1 MARMI
6 PQRPMHETESKAELR
21 LFDRLRDDTPDD
33 IVAFHGVAWLVPG
46 KTGRPRRGESDF
58 VLAHPE
64 HGVVTLEVKGGSIRY
79 DASAGEL
86 FSGGTGGEVE
96 IKDPVRQCERA
107 SYLLRDALARAKRSG
122 GEGLPYGHAVAFP
135 DTTVGSRPLRPDLPR
150 EILIDHK
157 DLSSLAGRV
166 ERLFRYWD
174 TGTHLGTAGIELLE
188 SVLANSFDLHSPL
201 AYELEEEEKQLLQ
214 LTQEQYSVLDMLS
227 RQTRVAI
234 GGCAGSGKSF
244 LAAEKA
250 RRLTEQGFR
259 VLVLCFNRFLAEHLR
274 RGLADAPEIDVF
286 SYDGLCRAGSDES
299 GIDFP
304 NEPEDGEGQYWHELR
319 EAFAE
324 TAPSAKRSYGALIVD
339 EAQDFHEDWWLP
351 LQLLLD
357 DPDKSP
363 LYVFFD
369 DNQRIFA
376 VPANLP
382 VPGEPLRLP
391 VNCRNT
397 KTINR
402 LVTQFYRGETIEARG
417 PEGPPIDHQFYDSDD
432 ELLAQLDA
440 NVERWLREA
449 EIAPADIGLL
459 SAKGTERSALWRV
472 DELGGAKLTD
482 DPWEKGKILRSSIH
496 RFKGLER
503 LVVAVTELDGARDDV
518 FYVGFSRP
526 NVFLSIYCPK
536 SVRHRLP
543 REVVGA

>member
-1 MARMI
+1 MV
-6 PQRPMHETESKAELR
+6 PERPAPDTESTAELR
-21 LFDRLRDDTPDD
+21 LFDRLRDETPDE
-33 IVAFHGVAWLVPG
+33 IVAFHSVAWLVPG
-46 KTGRPRRGESDF
+46 KAGKPRRGESDF
-58 VLAHPE
+58 VLAHPD
-64 HGVVTLEVKGGSIRY
+64 HCVVTLEVKGGSIRY
-79 DASAGEL
+79 DATVGEW
-86 FSGGTGGEVE
+86 FSTGKEGEKE
-96 IKDPVRQCERA
+96 IKDPVRQGERA
-107 SYLLRDALARAKRSG
+107 SYLLRDALARAKRGG
-122 GEGLPYGHAVAFP
+122 GEALPYGNAVAFP
-135 DTTVGSRPLRPDLPR
+135 DTTIGPRPLRPDLPR
-150 EILIDHK
+150 EILIDHR
-157 DLSSLAGRV
+157 DLSSLAGRL

-174 TGTHLGTAGIELLE
+174 RDESLGAAGIELLE
-188 SVLANSFDLHSPL
+188 SVLANSFDLHAPL
-201 AYELEEEEKQLLQ
+201 AYELEEEERQLLQ
-214 LTQEQYSVLDMLS
+214 LTEEQYSVLDMLS

-234 GGCAGSGKSF
+234 GGCAGSGKTF

-250 RRLTEQGFR
+250 RRLADQGFR
-259 VLVLCFNRFLAEHLR
+259 VLVLCFNRFLAGHLR
-274 RGLADAPEIDVF
+274 RGLADVDEIDVY
-286 SYDGLCRAGSDES
+286 SYDGLCRAVLEES

-304 NEPEDGEGQYWHELR
+304 DEPDDGGGRYWQELR

-324 TAPSAKRSYGALIVD
+324 AASSAERSYGALIVD

-402 LVTQFYRGETIEARG
+402 LVTQFYRGDTIEARG
-417 PEGPPIDHQFYDSDD
+417 PEGPPIDRHFYDSDK
-432 ELLAQLDA
+432 ELLAQLDE
-440 NVERWLREA
+440 NVARWLREA
-449 EIAPADIGLL
+449 EIAPANIALL
-459 SAKGTERSALWRV
+459 SAKSAARSVLWQV

-503 LVVAVTELDGARDDV
+503 LVVAVTELEGARDDV

-526 NVFLSIYCPK
+526 NVFLSIFCPK
-536 SVRHRLP
+536 NARHRLP
-543 REVVGA
+543 REVVG

>member
-1 MARMI
+1 MI
-6 PQRPMHETESKAELR
+6 PERPVLDTESNAELR
-21 LFDRLRDDTPDD
+21 LFDRLRDETPDE
-33 IVAFHGVAWLVPG
+33 IVAFHSVGWLVPG
-46 KTGRPRRGESDF
+46 KPGRPPRRGESDF
-58 VLAHPE
+58 VLAHPD

-79 DASAGEL
+79 DATAGEW
-86 FSGGTGGEVE
+86 FTTGKGGEEE

-107 SYLLRDALARAKRSG
+107 SHLLRDALKRAKRG
-122 GEGLPYGHAVAFP
+122 GGDALPYGHAVAFP
-135 DTTVGSRPLRPDLPR
+135 DTSIGSRPLRPDLPR

-157 DLSSLAGRV
+157 DLSSLAARL

-174 TGTHLGTAGIELLE
+174 NDSPIGAAGIELLE
-188 SVLANSFDLHSPL
+188 SVLANSFDLHAPL
-201 AYELEEEEKQLLQ
+201 AYEFEEKERQLLQ
-214 LTQEQYSVLDMLS
+214 LTEEQYSVLDVLS

-250 RRLTEQGFR
+250 RRLADQGFR
-259 VLVLCFNRFLAEHLR
+259 VLVLCFNRFLAIHLR
-274 RGLADAPEIDVF
+274 RGLADVEEIDVY
-286 SYDGLCRAGSDES
+286 SYDGLCRAVFEEN

-304 NEPEDGEGQYWHELR
+304 DEPAEGGGQYWHDLR

-324 TAPSAKRSYGALIVD
+324 VAASAKRSYGALIVD

-351 LQLLLD
+351 LQLLLEN
-357 DPDKSP
+357 PDKSP

-382 VPGEPLRLP
+382 VPGEPIRLP
-391 VNCRNT
+391 INCRNT
-397 KTINR
+397 QAINR
-402 LVTQFYRGETIEARG
+402 LVSQFYRGETIEARG
-417 PEGPPIDHQFYDSDD
+417 PEGPPIDRHFYESDA
-432 ELLAQLDA
+432 ELLTQLDE
-440 NVERWLREA
+440 NVTRWLREA
-449 EIAPADIGLL
+449 EIAPTDIALL
-459 SAKGTERSALWRV
+459 SAKSTSRSALWQV
-472 DELGGAKLTD
+472 DELGGTKLTD

-526 NVFLSIYCPK
+526 NVFLSIFCPK
-536 SVRHRLP
+536 SARHRLP
-543 REVVGA
+543 REVVA

>member
-1 MARMI
+1 MM
-6 PQRPMHETESKAELR
+6 PERPAVDTESNAELR
-21 LFDRLRDDTPDD
+21 LFDRLRDETPDE
-33 IVAFHGVAWLVPG
+33 IVAFHNVAWLVPG
-46 KTGRPRRGESDF
+46 KSGRPRRGESDF
-58 VLAHPE
+58 ILAHPD

-79 DASAGEL
+79 DATAGEWL
-86 FSGGTGGEVE
+86 SVGKEGEKE

-107 SYLLRDALARAKRSG
+107 SYLLRDALARAKRG
-122 GEGLPYGHAVAFP
+122 GGQALAYGHAVAFP
-135 DTTVGSRPLRPDLPR
+135 DTTIGPRPLRPDLPR

-157 DLSSLAGRV
+157 DLSSLAGRL
-166 ERLFRYWD
+166 ESLFRYWD
-174 TGTHLGTAGIELLE
+174 KDAPIGPAGIGLLE
-188 SVLANSFDLHSPL
+188 SVLANSFDLHAPL
-201 AYELEEEEKQLLQ
+201 AYELEEEQRQLLH
-214 LTQEQYSVLDMLS
+214 LTEQQYSVLDMLS
-227 RQTRVAI
+227 RQTRAAI
-234 GGCAGSGKSF
+234 GGCAGSGKTF

-250 RRLTEQGFR
+250 RRLADQGFR
-259 VLVLCFNRFLAEHLR
+259 VLVLCFNVFLASHLQ
-274 RGLADAPEIDVF
+274 RGLADVDEIDVY
-286 SYDGLCRAGSDES
+286 SYDGLCRSVLEETGV
-299 GIDFP
+299 DFP
-304 NEPEDGEGQYWHELR
+304 EEPGYGDGRYWHELR

-324 TAPSAKRSYGALIVD
+324 AAPSATRSYGALIVD

-376 VPANLP
+376 VPSNLP
-382 VPGEPLRLP
+382 VPGEPLQLP

-402 LVTQFYRGETIEARG
+402 LVTQFYRGDTIEARG
-417 PEGPPIDHQFYDSDD
+417 PEGPPIDRHFYESEKD
-432 ELLAQLDA
+432 LLTQLDES
-440 NVERWLREA
+440 VGRWLREA
-449 EIAPADIGLL
+449 EIAPTDIALL
-459 SAKGTERSALWRV
+459 SAKSNARSALWQV

-526 NVFLSIYCPK
+526 NVFLSIFCPK
-536 SVRHRLP
+536 EARHRLP
-543 REVVGA
+543 REVIG